1 MHLYNLDF
9 LRVTFTLIIVA
20 GHIIYFLPSYGFKA
34 PFSYQE
40 FGALCDGFFILS
52 GLFMKHS
59 IEKADNFHS
68 YIKPKIIR
76 LWPVL
81 AFSVLCAYIVSKFKI
96 ITFCKYDNLLTLTF
110 INRAFAEFCT
120 GNGCAWYVAV
130 LFWCHVLFFCVY
142 KISGKEKFIYV
153 TAVISFISYSVL
165 FKQTNIYNMVP
176 YGGMFTFFM
185 VRGIAGVSG
194 GLLLYC
200 ITPLCENQ
208 SKETRLKNV
217 FLGLIELI
225 VLSSLFR
232 FCFTK
237 QINFPVFLVFL
248 YALIY
253 LFIKQSGFISKFLSK
268 KLWYHLD
275 KYCYSIYMMQEIM
288 WPLLNKF
295 LWQNASFGMNNHPL
309 AVFWISNLIII
320 IVGISTYYLI
330 EKPAYCFDNDRR

>member
-9 LRVTFTLIIVA
+9 LRVAFTLIIVA

-34 PFSYQE
+34 PFPYRE

-59 IEKADNFHS
+59 LEKADNFSS

-81 AFSVLCAYIVSKFKI
+81 AFSILCAYIVSKFKI
-96 ITFCKYDNLLTLTF
+96 ITFCKYENLLTLTF
-110 INRAFAEFCT
+110 INRAFVELCT

-130 LFWCHVLFFCVY
+130 LFWCYVLFFCIY

-153 TAVISFISYSVL
+153 TALISFVSYSIL

-185 VRGIAGVSG
+185 IRGIAGVSG
-194 GLLLYC
+194 GLILSF
-200 ITPLCENQ
+200 IAPPRN
-208 SKETRLKNV
+208 KNETIQLKDV
-217 FLGLIELI
+217 FFGLIEFVILYT
-225 VLSSLFR
+225 LFR
-232 FCFTK
+232 FCFVK
-237 QINFPVFLVFL
+237 QINFAVFCVLL

-253 LFIKQSGFISKFLSK
+253 LFIKQQGFISKFLSK
-268 KLWYHLD
+268 KICYHLS
-275 KYCYSIYMMQEIM
+275 KYCYSIYMIQEIM
-288 WPLLNKF
+288 WPILHKI
-295 LWQNASFGMNNHPL
+295 LWKNMAFGMNNYPL
-309 AVFWISNLIII
+309 SVFFISNITIILA
-320 IVGISTYYLI
+320 GIGTYYLI
-330 EKPAYCFDNDRR
+330 EKPAYYFNKDRR